1 MKRLMLKIVT
11 VAATMFALSAPA
23 YAAQTATGPVTLWSI
38 SETPGFSLISV
49 GGAGDGGG
57 SSVLCT
63 VDATTVFGAALM
75 GAAATA
81 SIQGVNV
88 TLTCN
93 DLGKAQQLQL
103 VTGAD

>member
-1 MKRLMLKIVT
+1 MKRLMLKLVT
-11 VAATMFALSAPA
+11 VSATLFALSVPA

-49 GGAGDGGG
+49 GAAGDGGG
-57 SSVLCT
+57 ASVLCT

-81 SIQGVNV
+81 AIQVADV
-88 TLTCN
+88 TLTCS
-93 DLGKAQQLQL
+93 DTGRVQQLQL
-103 VTGAD
+103 VAGSD

>member
-1 MKRLMLKIVT
+1 MKRLMLKIAT
-11 VAATMFALSAPA
+11 VSATLFALSAPA

-49 GGAGDGGG
+49 GASGDGSG

-75 GAAATA
+75 SAAATA
-81 SIQGVNV
+81 AIQSAQVS
-88 TLTCN
+88 LTCS
-93 DLGKAQQLQL
+93 DLGQVQQLQL
-103 VTGAD
+103 VAGGD